1 MSAATMVITGATVI
15 VGIIIVRTTVP
26 GPATLEA
33 PAGREIRE
41 DPDAP
46 ITATALAGRIVPTIT
61 TGAIRTV
68 PAQFTVDLI
77 AASGTGWAIPIRA
90 VQGAFCRRTDI
101 LNG

>member
-15 VGIIIVRTTVP
+15 VGTIIVRTTVP
-26 GPATLEA
+26 GPAIPVV

-68 PAQFTVDLI
+68 PARFAVDRI
-77 AASGTGWAIPIRA
+77 AASGTGWVIPIRA
-90 VQGAFCRRTDI
+90 VRVAFSRRTDI
-101 LNG
+101 FSG